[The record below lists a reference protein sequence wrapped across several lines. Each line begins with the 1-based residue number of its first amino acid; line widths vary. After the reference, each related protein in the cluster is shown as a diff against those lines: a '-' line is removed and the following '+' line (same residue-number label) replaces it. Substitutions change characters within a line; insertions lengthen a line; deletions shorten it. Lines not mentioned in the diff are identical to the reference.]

1 MFTSLFQYKL
11 IKCVTNTDLVSAKY
25 KMSVGN
31 VQNNYLTFIYTV
43 QAEKRSWNIKL
54 LMFWLILV
62 IQIFKPTQ
70 PTVTVEKTLILW
82 LTNTGN
88 LRCN

>member
-1 MFTSLFQYKL
+1 M
-11 IKCVTNTDLVSAKY
+11 TNTDLVSAKY

-31 VQNNYLTFIYTV
+31 VQNNYLTFVYTV

-70 PTVTVEKTLILW
+70 PTFTVEKTLILW
-82 LTNTGN
+82 LTNNGN

>member
-31 VQNNYLTFIYTV
+31 VQNIYTV
-43 QAEKRSWNIKL
+43 QADKRSWNIKL
-54 LMFWLILV
+54 LMFWLILA
-62 IQIFKPTQ
+62 IQIKPTQ

-82 LTNTGN
+82 LTNNGN
-88 LRCN
+88 LWCN